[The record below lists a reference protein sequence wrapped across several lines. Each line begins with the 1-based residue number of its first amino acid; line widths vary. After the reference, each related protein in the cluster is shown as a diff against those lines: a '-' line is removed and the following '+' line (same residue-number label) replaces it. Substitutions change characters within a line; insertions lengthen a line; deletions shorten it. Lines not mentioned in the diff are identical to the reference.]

1 MELIWSTVLTVWG
14 WLLDHLLYINLA
26 FSIII
31 IFFQRRDPRSVW
43 TWLLALY
50 FHPGVRNRL
59 LPALWPGYEEEQD
72 VPGEGSQRQAE
83 PAGQKPG
90 RHHTS
95 DDMPEEMMDPCPE
108 I

>member
-43 TWLLALY
+43 TWLLAC
-50 FHPGVRNRL
+50 
-59 LPALWPGYEEEQD
+59 
-72 VPGEGSQRQAE
+72 
-83 PAGQKPG
+83 
-90 RHHTS
+90 TS
-95 DDMPEEMMDPCPE
+95 SRCSESSFTCSLAR

>member
-1 MELIWSTVLTVWG
+1 MEIIWSTVLTVWG

-50 FHPGVRNRL
+50 FILSLIH
-59 LPALWPGYEEEQD
+59 
-72 VPGEGSQRQAE
+72 
-83 PAGQKPG
+83 
-90 RHHTS
+90 
-95 DDMPEEMMDPCPE
+95 